1 MEKSFNL
8 NAFFVCAAPVL
19 QESNPEQ
26 EIKGHNIGGG
36 DGGAST
42 GPVLLLH
49 LPLYRAD
56 DSACTPIDLP
66 RCAPW
71 HDLEGSCLKVGSAP
85 PLYVLQGFFVC
96 ITQYCS
102 VIRLSILCHSALLTT
117 VSFSTLFA

>member
-1 MEKSFNL
+1 MP
-8 NAFFVCAAPVL
+8 FFGALPVM
-19 QESNPEQ
+19 QESDPGQDIN
-26 EIKGHNIGGG
+26 GHNISGA

-56 DSACTPIDLP
+56 DNACTSIDLP

-85 PLYVLQGFFVC
+85 PLYVLQPFCLKHPAVFSNWGLHFVPLC
-96 ITQYCS
+96 ITDHCFFFH
-102 VIRLSILCHSALLTT
+102 R
-117 VSFSTLFA
+117 